1 MSTKRRV
8 PTEPSEPFP
17 ADEIETY
24 HSPEP
29 WTQDGRYIRDAKEAI
44 VVRGRTLADA
54 RRIVAA
60 INATRD
66 IPTDALEHWL
76 VQDVSDPVGRP
87 DLEIAINDEV
97 ENSPFVVRPPDDAPA
112 LVPVGSRP
120 RRRPAAPEA
129 ESWPYT
135 LTAPERRKRDLRRG
149 ERRSPGVVGR
159 APRPP
164 VRPPRHGTPVRR
176 AARPLTGPLPPPLSS
191 SSLTDRI
198 ATTNWRRLHAKSS

>member
-1 MSTKRRV
+1 MSTKRHV
-8 PTEPSEPFP
+8 PTKPSEPFP

-29 WTQDGRYIRDAKEAI
+29 WTQDGRYIRDAKAAI

-66 IPTDALEHWL
+66 VPTDALEHWL

-87 DLEIAINDEV
+87 DLEVAITDEV
-97 ENSPFVVRPPDDAPA
+97 ENSPFAVRPPDAAPGPFPIPIEAPA
-112 LVPVGSRP
+112 PKRGP
-120 RRRPAAPEA
+120 

-135 LTAPERRKRDLRRG
+135 LTSLERRKGDRRRG
-149 ERRSPGVVGR
+149 ERRSPGSAA
-159 APRPP
+159 APNALLFD
-164 VRPPRHGTPVRR
+164 RR
-176 AARPLTGPLPPPLSS
+176 VMERRFGDQRGHSS
-191 SSLTDRI
+191 G
-198 ATTNWRRLHAKSS
+198 AG

>member
-1 MSTKRRV
+1 MSTKRNV
-8 PTEPSEPFP
+8 PTEQSDPFP

-29 WTQDGRYIRDAKEAI
+29 WTQDGRYIRDAKAAI

-76 VQDVSDPVGRP
+76 VQDVSNPVGRP
-87 DLEIAINDEV
+87 DLEIAISDED
-97 ENSPFVVRPPDDAPA
+97 ESSPFAVLPPDAPPA
-112 LVPVGSRP
+112 PMAASIQAVPRP
-120 RRRPAAPEA
+120 EP

-135 LTAPERRKRDLRRG
+135 LTAPERREG
-149 ERRSPGVVGR
+149 ERRLDERRLPESSPGPHDLVFD
-159 APRPP
+159 
-164 VRPPRHGTPVRR
+164 RR
-176 AARPLTGPLPPPLSS
+176 VME
-191 SSLTDRI
+191 
-198 ATTNWRRLHAKSS
+198 RRFGERRVL

>member
-1 MSTKRRV
+1 MSTKRHV
-8 PTEPSEPFP
+8 PTEPSDPFP

-29 WTQDGRYIRDAKEAI
+29 WTQDGRYIRDAKAAI

-76 VQDVSDPVGRP
+76 VQDVSNPVGRP
-87 DLEIAINDEV
+87 DLEVAISDEV
-97 ENSPFVVRPPDDAPA
+97 ESPFAVRPPDGGPAPFFSI
-112 LVPVGSRP
+112 PVETPARP
-120 RRRPAAPEA
+120 EP

-135 LTAPERRKRDLRRG
+135 LTSPERRKGDRRSG
-149 ERRSPGVVGR
+149 ERRSPGSSPGPHDLVFD
-159 APRPP
+159 
-164 VRPPRHGTPVRR
+164 RR
-176 AARPLTGPLPPPLSS
+176 VME
-191 SSLTDRI
+191 
-198 ATTNWRRLHAKSS
+198 RRFGERRSH

>member
-76 VQDVSDPVGRP
+76 VQDVSNPVGRP
-87 DLEIAINDEV
+87 DLEIATNDEV
-97 ENSPFVVRPPDDAPA
+97 DHSPFAVRPPDDAPA
-112 LVPVGSRP
+112 LVPVEMPSP
-120 RRRPAAPEA
+120 AAAAAAPEP

-149 ERRSPGVVGR
+149 ERRSPASAAPHDLLFDRRVMERRFGERRGR
-159 APRPP
+159 
-164 VRPPRHGTPVRR
+164 
-176 AARPLTGPLPPPLSS
+176 
-191 SSLTDRI
+191 
-198 ATTNWRRLHAKSS
+198 

>member
-8 PTEPSEPFP
+8 PTEPPEPFP

-87 DLEIAINDEV
+87 DLEIAINDDV
-97 ENSPFVVRPPDDAPA
+97 ENSPFVVRPPDGAAFVPVPVPAPA
-112 LVPVGSRP
+112 T
-120 RRRPAAPEA
+120 AATAEPEPES

-135 LTAPERRKRDLRRG
+135 LTAPERRENDR
-149 ERRSPGVVGR
+149 
-159 APRPP
+159 
-164 VRPPRHGTPVRR
+164 RR
-176 AARPLTGPLPPPLSS
+176 AARRAPGSSAGPHDLLF
-191 SSLTDRI
+191 DRRVME
-198 ATTNWRRLHAKSS
+198 RRFGERRGR

>member
-1 MSTKRRV
+1 MSTKRHF

-76 VQDVSDPVGRP
+76 VQDVSNPVGRP

-97 ENSPFVVRPPDDAPA
+97 ENSPFVVRPPRRAGSGSGPGREP
-112 LVPVGSRP
+112 VPGPGGRGSP
-120 RRRPAAPEA
+120 SP
-129 ESWPYT
+129 
-135 LTAPERRKRDLRRG
+135 
-149 ERRSPGVVGR
+149 SPGR
-159 APRPP
+159 
-164 VRPPRHGTPVRR
+164 TP
-176 AARPLTGPLPPPLSS
+176 
-191 SSLTDRI
+191 
-198 ATTNWRRLHAKSS
+198 